1 MSLVELLSCEG
12 ISKYFRD
19 TATLAN
25 DSIRLQIAAGER
37 RAIVGENGAGKSTL
51 GRILAGLAM
60 PDSGEIRV
68 RGAPIESGSVRAA
81 EAAGIGFVP
90 QMSLLAGELTAAENI
105 VLGREPRA
113 MGIFVSRRKAYV
125 EAALLFQRFGLSIDP
140 EAPVSSLSAAE
151 RRGVEIARALAR
163 GGEVLILDEPTS
175 ILSESESERLF
186 GLLGR
191 LTEDGKAILLIT
203 HRLAE
208 VKRFADKLTVLR
220 QGRVVADERVEQR
233 SEEEL
238 SRLMARDVP
247 PREAVGKAR
256 RFPTENASRPRDPR
270 LEPMLELRDVVLAP
284 GAKPLRLS
292 VRRGEVLG
300 VAALAGNGLGRLED
314 YASGL
319 VKPRSGEL
327 LIGGSPLGEARRRQ
341 LRQGLPGQ
349 SLPKSTSACVRFGYV
364 PSDRE
369 ARGLCLPASVRDNIL
384 ALRLHEFRGRDYLG
398 GKLRDKAALE
408 AASGL
413 GLVAEMRSSVASLSG
428 GTRQRLVLGRELRAE
443 GGPGS
448 GASVLVLAEPLQG
461 LDLAAQALVLEL
473 IRGLADEGSAILL
486 LDSNVEE
493 IVAVADRAVA
503 LYRGE
508 IAYEGPNEGES
519 TAKRLMAAMTGAA
532 GAFA

>member
-1 MSLVELLSCEG
+1 VELLSCEG
-12 ISKYFRD
+12 ISKYFRE

-25 DSIRLQIAAGER
+25 DRIGLAVAAGER

-51 GRILAGLAM
+51 GRIIAGLAM
-60 PDSGEIRV
+60 PDSGEIRA
-68 RGAPIESGSVRAA
+68 RGALIENGSVRAA

-90 QMSLLAGELTAAENI
+90 QVSLLAGELTAAENI
-105 VLGREPRA
+105 ALGREPRS
-113 MGIFVSRRKAYV
+113 MGLFVSRRKAYV
-125 EAALLFQRFGLSIDP
+125 EAALLFERFGLSIDP
-140 EAPVSSLSAAE
+140 EASVSSLSASE

-191 LTEDGKAILLIT
+191 LTEEGKAIILIT

-208 VKRFADKLTVLR
+208 VRRFADKLTVLR
-220 QGRVVADERVEQR
+220 QGRVVADESVEHR

-238 SRLMARDVP
+238 SSLMARNTP
-247 PREAVGKAR
+247 SHSAKGGEGR
-256 RFPTENASRPRDPR
+256 RPRAGNVAWQREPR
-270 LEPMLELRDVVLAP
+270 LEPMLELRDIALAP
-284 GAKPLRLS
+284 GAKPFRLS
-292 VRRGEVLG
+292 VGRGEVLG

-319 VKPRSGEL
+319 VRPRSGDL
-327 LIGGSPLGEARRRQ
+327 LIAGSFLSEDRRRK
-341 LRQGLPGQ
+341 LRQGASKHGSPALV
-349 SLPKSTSACVRFGYV
+349 ADRVRFGYV

-369 ARGLCLPASVRDNIL
+369 ARGLCLPASVRDNLL
-384 ALRLHEFRGRDYLG
+384 ALRLHEFRGRDYLSG
-398 GKLRDKAALE
+398 RLREKAALE

-413 GLVAEMRSSVASLSG
+413 GLVAEMRSSAASLSG
-428 GTRQRLVLGRELRAE
+428 GTRQRLVLGRELRRDDE
-443 GGPGS
+443 PRS
-448 GASVLVLAEPLQG
+448 EASVLVLAEPLQG

-473 IRGLADEGSAILL
+473 IRGLAGEGSAILL

-493 IVAVADRAVA
+493 IIAIADRVVA
-503 LYRGE
+503 LYRGG
-508 IAYEGPNEGES
+508 IAYEGPNEGEI
-519 TAKRLMAAMTGAA
+519 TAKHLLSAMTGAA

>member
-1 MSLVELLSCEG
+1 VSPVELLSCEG

-19 TATLAN
+19 TTTLAN
-25 DSIRLQIAAGER
+25 DLIDLQVAAGER
-37 RAIVGENGAGKSTL
+37 RAIIGENGAGKSTL

-60 PDSGEIRV
+60 PDSGKIRV
-68 RGAPIESGSVRAA
+68 RGASIESGSVRAA

-90 QMSLLAGELTAAENI
+90 QVSLLAGELTAAENI
-105 VLGREPRA
+105 ALGREPRA
-113 MGIFVSRRKAYV
+113 MGLFVSRRKTYV
-125 EAALLFQRFGLSIDP
+125 EAALLFERFGLSIDP

-175 ILSESESERLF
+175 ILSEIESERLF

-191 LTEDGKAILLIT
+191 LTEEGKAIILIT

-208 VKRFADKLTVLR
+208 VRRFADKLTVLR
-220 QGRVVADERVEQR
+220 QGRVVADESVEQR

-238 SRLMARDVP
+238 SRLMARDAP
-247 PREAVGKAR
+247 SREAVGKGCR
-256 RFPTENASRPRDPR
+256 PPTENAARPCEPR
-270 LEPMLELRDVVLAP
+270 LEPMLELRDVVLVR

-327 LIGGSPLGEARRRQ
+327 LIAQSPLDEARRRR
-341 LRQGLPGQ
+341 LRQGLP
-349 SLPKSTSACVRFGYV
+349 TRFGYV

-369 ARGLCLPASVRDNIL
+369 ARGLCLHASVRDNLL
-384 ALRLHEFRGRDYLG
+384 ALRLREFRGRDYLG
-398 GKLRDKAALE
+398 GRLRDNAALE
-408 AASGL
+408 AASGV
-413 GLVAEMRSSVASLSG
+413 GLVAGLRSSVASLSG
-428 GTRQRLVLGRELRAE
+428 GTRQRLVLGRELRADGE
-443 GGPGS
+443 PGS
-448 GASVLVLAEPLQG
+448 GASVFVLAEPLQG

-473 IRGLADEGSAILL
+473 IRGLADDGAAILL

-493 IVAVADRAVA
+493 IVAIADRAAA

-519 TAKRLMAAMTGAA
+519 TSKRLMSAITGAA
-532 GAFA
+532 GSAV